1 MIELSEIKSLILD
14 IDGILYEGDQAVPG
28 AVELIEDLNKHN
40 TPYVLLSNNTTN
52 TIEKHIEKLAS
63 LGMQVPRESIITAA
77 RVAAQLIAREAPPGT
92 RCFVIGEAGLMQALQ
107 QAGLA
112 ATQSDESDLRYVV
125 IGMDRQ
131 LTYEKLKIAARAIY
145 NGAVFI
151 STNPDPLYMDHDGI
165 IPASGAIQAA
175 LETATGVPA
184 RMTGK
189 PEPPGFLFALNQ
201 LGCSPDETGMLGDQ
215 TEIDILGAARV
226 GINTFLIL
234 SSLTRL
240 PANKS
245 SQIAADR
252 TFENTLDF
260 YQHWVK
266 RQRR

>member
-1 MIELSEIKSLILD
+1 MDDLSKIKSLILD
-14 IDGILYEGDQAVPG
+14 IDGILYEGNQAVPG
-28 AVELIEDLNKHN
+28 AVELIEDLNEQN

-77 RVAAQLIAREAPPGT
+77 MVAAQLIARETPPGT
-92 RCFVIGEAGLMQALQ
+92 RCFVVGEAGLMQALQ

-112 ATQSDESDLRYVV
+112 ATQNDDSDLRYVV

-175 LETATGVPA
+175 LEAATGVPA

-189 PEPPGFLFALNQ
+189 PEPPGFLFALDQ
-201 LGCSPDETGMLGDQ
+201 LGCSPDETCMLGDQ

-226 GINTFLIL
+226 GIKTFLIL

-240 PANKS
+240 PTNKPG
-245 SQIAADR
+245 QIVPDR
-252 TFENTLDF
+252 TFESTLDF

-266 RQRR
+266 RQQR